1 VCTTTVYH
9 LEINCYPKICDLAVV
24 LCKVLDDTRIALR
37 VLIATKI
44 RKFKFKKQI
53 RVRIRIRNVN
63 FGSGSDQKSA
73 TLRLIDG
80 IVEKKKSWDSHPRY
94 CRRWRASA
102 PAGRVSD
109 SSAGCS
115 PAPSLSP
122 ACKRQMKTQTRQ
134 IFMKDKRTL
143 IKTSVADPGCLL
155 YSGSR
160 IRIFPS
166 RIQGQK
172 DLGSESASKNF

>member
-1 VCTTTVYH
+1 MCTTTVYH

-80 IVEKKKSWDSHPRY
+80 IVEKKKAGTHIHDIVEDGEHPLQREGF
-94 CRRWRASA
+94 R
-102 PAGRVSD
+102 
-109 SSAGCS
+109 
-115 PAPSLSP
+115 
-122 ACKRQMKTQTRQ
+122 TRQ
-134 IFMKDKRTL
+134 L
-143 IKTSVADPGCLL
+143 AVHPLL
-155 YSGSR
+155 R
-160 IRIFPS
+160 FHLHVNAR
-166 RIQGQK
+166 
-172 DLGSESASKNF
+172 